1 MPIPFTRYVNI
12 TSGIGAGTEV
22 RRRELIA
29 RLFTTDD
36 QAPPDT
42 NLEFDSAAAV
52 GDFFGSDTQEFLRAQ
67 FYFGFVSKNITRPKR
82 ISFYRW
88 VDADAN
94 ARIYGGTPGT
104 LDQLTAITSGTFSLT
119 IGGTT
124 EDFTGIDLSS
134 ASTLLTV
141 ASEIQTIVQTGTGT
155 QFTAATVTYNPTRS
169 RFELVSGEA
178 ENASISVSA
187 GDSEDVAGLLG
198 WLSGATLAN
207 GKLMQSIT
215 DTLTDSSEVSN
226 NFGSYE
232 FIDTLTQDQ
241 VVESATWNNGQNNLY
256 QYMVGVSRTDAEAYS
271 QALIDLAGTGMTLL
285 RDNVTNQYPEMLPMA
300 VLAATDYERQNSVQN
315 YMFQSANLTPSV
327 TTGPDA
333 TTYDN
338 LRINY
343 YGSTQTAG
351 QIREFYQR
359 GVLTGNASTV
369 PVDMNTYANE
379 QWLKDDAGA
388 RIMSLLLSL
397 ARVPANPQ
405 GEGQLLNVIQET
417 VNQALLNGTI
427 SVGRTISQIQ
437 QVFITETTNDPLAY
451 QQVATSGYWLNVT
464 LDTVQTPDNR
474 TEYRGVYTLIYTKDD
489 AIRMVEGTHILI

>member
-256 QYMVGVSRTDAEAYS
+256 QYMVGV
-271 QALIDLAGTGMTLL
+271 
-285 RDNVTNQYPEMLPMA
+285 
-300 VLAATDYERQNSVQN
+300 
-315 YMFQSANLTPSV
+315 FC
-327 TTGPDA
+327 
-333 TTYDN
+333 
-338 LRINY
+338 
-343 YGSTQTAG
+343 TQ
-351 QIREFYQR
+351 IF
-359 GVLTGNASTV
+359 S
-369 PVDMNTYANE
+369 D
-379 QWLKDDAGA
+379 W
-388 RIMSLLLSL
+388 
-397 ARVPANPQ
+397 
-405 GEGQLLNVIQET
+405 
-417 VNQALLNGTI
+417 
-427 SVGRTISQIQ
+427 
-437 QVFITETTNDPLAY
+437 
-451 QQVATSGYWLNVT
+451 
-464 LDTVQTPDNR
+464 
-474 TEYRGVYTLIYTKDD
+474 
-489 AIRMVEGTHILI
+489 